1 MLHALLHIYNAAP
14 PEAKSAA
21 RASAAFLA
29 GASLALVLAG
39 VLQ

>member
-1 MLHALLHIYNAAP
+1 MLHAILHAYNLASP
-14 PEAKSAA
+14 RTKSTA
-21 RASAAFLA
+21 RAVVAFLA

>member
-1 MLHALLHIYNAAP
+1 MLHTLLHLYNAAP
-14 PEAKSAA
+14 PTAKSAA
-21 RASAAFLA
+21 RAVVAFLA